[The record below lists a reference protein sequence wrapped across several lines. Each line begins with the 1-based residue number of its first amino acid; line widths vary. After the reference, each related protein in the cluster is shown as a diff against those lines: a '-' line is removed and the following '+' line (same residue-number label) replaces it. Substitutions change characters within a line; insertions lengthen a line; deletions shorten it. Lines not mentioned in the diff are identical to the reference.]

1 MIAQDRE
8 RQVAIAY
15 DRFLNGE
22 SEPEEIAGNWCGFV
36 TSKMYQTVPPVTPMP
51 NREAAINKLWHD
63 KFESNNIIDLEAY
76 NSGLVDMYD
85 YLTDKK
91 LQP

>member
-36 TSKMYQTVPPVTPMP
+36 TSK
-51 NREAAINKLWHD
+51 R
-63 KFESNNIIDLEAY
+63 
-76 NSGLVDMYD
+76 
-85 YLTDKK
+85 
-91 LQP
+91 